1 MITVDGERV
10 VVGGAGRSV
19 GSEFTISVELISPLG
34 VERFENTQ
42 ITGNLS
48 VMDLVS
54 QEVTP

>member
-1 MITVDGERV
+1 MDGERV